1 MTVMQTDVHVPS
13 EKNPATDGSALV
25 ETIKTAARLVPRQI
39 NDEVELA
46 KLELGQKKAR
56 LSGIAIFSGVAL
68 VFLIL
73 LVIALVV
80 AAIAG
85 LGVVLP
91 LWLSALIVSGA
102 FLVIMAI
109 AGLVAYSKV
118 KALLPLL
125 PEHAWRG
132 IRHDVG
138 IVREGR
144 DFDPSTLEDKPLTR
158 EEKKAQ
164 KAEEAAAKAKAEA
177 ERAAKEAEHGP
188 HASTEELIKRTNA
201 RREHLLDLRG
211 ELVEEADVKKQ
222 ANYLIDTAKHRAK
235 ASAQQAANGAVGQ
248 LADTAKERWKPLT
261 VVVVAGSVAM
271 VLLRK
276 LLKK

>member
-1 MTVMQTDVHVPS
+1 MTDMQTDVHVAS
-13 EKNPATDGSALV
+13 EKNPATDGSGLV

-56 LSGIAIFSGVAL
+56 LGGIAISSGVAL
-68 VFLIL
+68 VFLAL

-85 LGVVLP
+85 LAVVLP
-91 LWLSALIVSGA
+91 LWLSALIVSAA
-102 FLVIMAI
+102 FLVVIAI
-109 AGLVAYSKV
+109 SGLVAYSKV

-138 IVREGR
+138 IAREGR
-144 DFDPSTLEDKPLTR
+144 NFDPSTLDVKAPTR

-164 KAEEAAAKAKAEA
+164 KAEAEAAKAKAQA

-188 HASTEELIKRTNA
+188 RASTDELIKRTAA
-201 RREHLLDLRG
+201 RREHLMDLRG

-222 ANYLIDTAKHRAK
+222 AGHLIDTAKHRAK
-235 ASAQQAANGAVGQ
+235 ATAQQAAGGAVGH
-248 LADTAKERWKPLT
+248 LADTAKERWKPLA
-261 VVVVAGSVAM
+261 VFVVASSVAM

-276 LLKK
+276 LLNK